1 MKHYSYISC
10 LLSPDGELGME
21 YIPLFNAEEVDF
33 FEAMIET
40 IQPKLFGFGLEESD
54 NPFPGVG
61 VYTYEKQG
69 EEGSL
74 FVCIVTD
81 EKGRYDDDGFMTY
94 QATVFATTH
103 EFDELGLAI
112 EAWLKSLE

>member
-10 LLSPDGELGME
+10 LLGPDGELGME

-54 NPFPGVG
+54 DPFPGVG
-61 VYTYEKQG
+61 VYTYEKKG

-81 EKGRYDDDGFMTY
+81 EGERDNDEFMTY

-112 EAWLKSLE
+112 EAWLKSI